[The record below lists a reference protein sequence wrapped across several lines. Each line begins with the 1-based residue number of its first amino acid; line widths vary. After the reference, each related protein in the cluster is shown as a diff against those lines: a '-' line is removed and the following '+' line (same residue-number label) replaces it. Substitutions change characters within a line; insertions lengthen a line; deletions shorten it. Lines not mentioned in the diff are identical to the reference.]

1 MLTLHWQQVSR
12 IRLALRFLTSKKADN
27 ALKLRQ
33 YLEIFY
39 NRFVQERCF

>member
-12 IRLALRFLTSKKADN
+12 ITLGLRFLKSKKEAN

-33 YLEIFY
+33 FLEIFY